1 MNEDRKLA
9 VSPVLT
15 EAVKEF
21 ARLLKIVEEFAHK
34 VAEDLPELKD
44 ATSADGSMVF
54 IMPKEGTPEREA
66 AEMMGTFADALYEA
80 KAVVYLNNSWRA
92 RKIAEV
98 LHHRDNC
105 SDCKARELMA
115 KEPATKWKN

>member
-1 MNEDRKLA
+1 MSEKKMA
-9 VSPVLT
+9 VSPVLA

-21 ARLLKIVEEFAHK
+21 ARLLKIVEEFAQRK
-34 VAEDLPELKD
+34 IADIPELKD
-44 ATSADGSMVF
+44 ATSDDNSMVF

-66 AEMMGTFADALYEA
+66 AEMMGTFADALYESH
-80 KAVVYLNNSWRA
+80 AVVYLNNAWRA
-92 RKIAEV
+92 RKITEV

-105 SDCKARELMA
+105 ADCKARELMA